1 MHFFNH
7 GLTRMGKQKNHG
19 VYSLRKWS
27 GFFSNLLAS
36 ELADVF
42 SKTPLARQAG
52 HAPCFFWMPILGN
65 FFISRKARKAGTLA
79 K

>member
-1 MHFFNH
+1 
-7 GLTRMGKQKNHG
+7 MGKQKNHG

-27 GFFSNLLAS
+27 GFFSNPLAS
-36 ELADVF
+36 KLPDVF
-42 SKTPLARQAG
+42 SKPPPSRQAG
-52 HAPCFFWMPILGN
+52 RAPCFFWKPILGN